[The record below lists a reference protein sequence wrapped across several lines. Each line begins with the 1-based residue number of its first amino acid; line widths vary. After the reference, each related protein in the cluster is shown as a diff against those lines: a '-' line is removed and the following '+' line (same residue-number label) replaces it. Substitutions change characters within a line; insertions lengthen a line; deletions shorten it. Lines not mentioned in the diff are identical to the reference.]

1 MEGKKHPFTFFRV
14 NIFNSDIKLRFGFF
28 NKKESPYTNTQ
39 QRFMYVRNKKPIPLF
54 QGYYHN
60 PRSAHRCD
68 HNSSFGNCIYI
79 PGFSEILGTN
89 KTRDLGIKADPAR
102 FNALLSRENVK
113 LTGKTSDFYL
123 TAPIRY
129 GSAVPMD
136 ATVSSEEITSMMRAT
151 NNAKGPLK
159 NMQVKLGTNNE
170 MEMSAFADLES
181 YGYPLRGPVYLKG
194 TFLKGILSGVNI
206 NIREG
211 SFGLIPVPEN
221 MLKQGEDDIEQQIN
235 RQLLAMPGLIIDTL
249 EINNGQLH
257 YRGAFPQ
264 SASA

>member
-1 MEGKKHPFTFFRV
+1 MSETKNPFLSFRV
-14 NIFNSDIKLRFGFF
+14 IIIILVALIVVTIIAASGI
-28 NKKESPYTNTQ
+28 
-39 QRFMYVRNKKPIPLF
+39 V
-54 QGYYHN
+54 
-60 PRSAHRCD
+60 
-68 HNSSFGNCIYI
+68 YI

-89 KTRDLGIKADPAR
+89 KPRDLGVKADQAR
-102 FNALLSRENVK
+102 FSALLAKENVK
-113 LTGKTSDFYL
+113 LTGQTSDFYL

-136 ATVSSEEITSMMRAT
+136 ATVSSEEITSMMQAT

-194 TFLKGILSGVNI
+194 TFLKGSSSSVNI

-221 MLKQGEDDIEQQIN
+221 MLKQGEDGIEQQIN
-235 RQLLAMPGLIIDTL
+235 RQLLAMPGLKIDAL

>member
-1 MEGKKHPFTFFRV
+1 MAETKNPFFSFRIIV
-14 NIFNSDIKLRFGFF
+14 LIVVALIVVTIIAASG
-28 NKKESPYTNTQ
+28 
-39 QRFMYVRNKKPIPLF
+39 VV
-54 QGYYHN
+54 
-60 PRSAHRCD
+60 
-68 HNSSFGNCIYI
+68 YI
-79 PGFSEILGTN
+79 PGFSEVLGTH
-89 KTRDLGIKADPAR
+89 KPRDLGIKADPAR
-102 FNALLSRENVK
+102 FSALLAKENIK
-113 LTGKTSDFYL
+113 LTGQTQDFYL

-129 GSAVPMD
+129 GSAAPMD
-136 ATVSSEEITSMMRAT
+136 ATVTSEEITSMMQAT

-181 YGYPLRGPVYLKG
+181 YGYPLKGPVYLKG
-194 TFLKGILSGVNI
+194 TFLKGSSSSINI
-206 NIREG
+206 NVREG

-221 MLKQGEDDIEQQIN
+221 MLKQGEEGIEQQIN
-235 RQLLAMPGLIIDTL
+235 RQLQAMPGLRIDAL

>member
-1 MEGKKHPFTFFRV
+1 MSEMKKSFF
-14 NIFNSDIKLRFGFF
+14 
-28 NKKESPYTNTQ
+28 
-39 QRFMYVRNKKPIPLF
+39 
-54 QGYYHN
+54 
-60 PRSAHRCD
+60 
-68 HNSSFGNCIYI
+68 SFRINVIILAALIIVTIIAASGIVYI
-79 PGFSEILGTN
+79 PGFSEVLGTN
-89 KTRDLGIKADPAR
+89 KPRDLGVKADPAR
-102 FNALLSRENVK
+102 FGALLAKENVK
-113 LTGKTSDFYL
+113 LTGQTSDFYL

-136 ATVSSEEITSMMRAT
+136 ATVSSEEITSMMQAT

-170 MEMSAFADLES
+170 MEMSAFADLET
-181 YGYPLRGPVYLKG
+181 YGYPVKGPVYLKG
-194 TFLKGILSGVNI
+194 TFLKGSSSSVNI

-221 MLKQGEDDIEQQIN
+221 ILKQGEDGIEQQIN
-235 RQLLAMPGLIIDTL
+235 RQLSSMPGLRIDAL
-249 EINNGQLH
+249 EINNGHLH

>member
-1 MEGKKHPFTFFRV
+1 MTETKNPFLSFRV
-14 NIFNSDIKLRFGFF
+14 IIIILIALIVVTIIAASGI
-28 NKKESPYTNTQ
+28 
-39 QRFMYVRNKKPIPLF
+39 V
-54 QGYYHN
+54 
-60 PRSAHRCD
+60 
-68 HNSSFGNCIYI
+68 YI
-79 PGFSEILGTN
+79 PGFSDLLGTN
-89 KTRDLGIKADPAR
+89 KPRDLGVKADPAQ
-102 FNALLSRENVK
+102 FSALLARENVK
-113 LTGKTSDFYL
+113 LNGKSSDFYL

-129 GSAVPMD
+129 GSSVPMD
-136 ATVSSEEITSMMRAT
+136 ATVSSEEITSMMQAT

-194 TFLKGILSGVNI
+194 TFLKGSSSSINI

-221 MLKQGEDDIEQQIN
+221 MLKQGEDGIEQQIN
-235 RQLLAMPGLIIDTL
+235 RQLLAMPGLRIDTL

>member
-1 MEGKKHPFTFFRV
+1 MSET
-14 NIFNSDIKLRFGFF
+14 
-28 NKKESPYTNTQ
+28 
-39 QRFMYVRNKKPIPLF
+39 KKPF
-54 QGYYHN
+54 F
-60 PRSAHRCD
+60 
-68 HNSSFGNCIYI
+68 SFRIVIIILVSLIIVTIIAASGIVYI
-79 PGFSEILGTN
+79 PGFSEVLGTN
-89 KTRDLGIKADPAR
+89 KPRDLGIKADPAQ
-102 FNALLSRENVK
+102 FSALLAKENVK
-113 LTGKTSDFYL
+113 LTGQTSDFYL

-136 ATVSSEEITSMMRAT
+136 ATVSSEEITSMMQAT
-151 NNAKGPLK
+151 NNVKGPLK

-181 YGYPLRGPVYLKG
+181 YGYPLKGPVYLKG
-194 TFLKGILSGVNI
+194 TFLKDSSSSVNI

-221 MLKQGEDDIEQQIN
+221 MLKQGGDGIEQQIN
-235 RQLLAMPGLIIDTL
+235 RQLLAMPGLRIDTL
-249 EINNGQLH
+249 EINNGKLH